1 MAFIVKITRRT
12 AISAH
17 GQRWRGCG
25 TLQRRERCV
34 RYNANFLKGSSSGL
48 FSPRHDR
55 HDEAHASGRAGI
67 RGSQPAGVE
76 QDLCN
81 RIHGL
86 QSVSPQPSMHP
97 VNPFLV

>member
-1 MAFIVKITRRT
+1 MTKRT
-12 AISAH
+12 LPVVPASA
-17 GQRWRGCG
+17 
-25 TLQRRERCV
+25 
-34 RYNANFLKGSSSGL
+34 GSW
-48 FSPRHDR
+48 
-55 HDEAHASGRAGI
+55 
-67 RGSQPAGVE
+67 PAGVE